1 MTRFQCHFES
11 PILIGV
17 RNLYIEFMKTINHN
31 FYVYILTNWS
41 NKVMYIGVTNNLQ
54 RRLFEHRNKLIDGF
68 TKKYNLNKLIYY
80 ECFSN
85 INDAIGREKEIKK
98 WRRAKKNELVESMN
112 PEWKDLVIDFGD

>member
-1 MTRFQCHFES
+1 MQCHFES

-17 RNLYIEFMKTINHN
+17 RNPYIELMKTINHN
-31 FYVYILTNWS
+31 YYVYILTNWS
-41 NKVMYIGVTNNLQ
+41 NNVMYIGVTNNLQ

-68 TKKYNLNKLIYY
+68 TKRYNLNKLIYY

-85 INDAIGREKEIKK
+85 INDAIRREKELKK

-112 PEWKDLVIDFGD
+112 PEWKDLVIDFED